1 MITLNGK
8 YNIAKIFTDMIESS
22 AEGQIQ
28 KLLDME
34 FISDSQIRIM
44 PDVHAGA
51 GCTIGTT
58 MTITDKVIPNLVG
71 VDIGCGMLT
80 VKLKDKRIDLPKLDS
95 FIHNNIPA
103 GMNIRQNPHKYID
116 ETGIDELYC
125 QKHVDMNRG
134 MLSLGT
140 LGGGNH
146 FIEIDKDDEGN
157 LYLIIYTGSRHIG
170 LQTAK
175 YYQDEA
181 FKTMGSQD
189 EIPYE
194 LAYCEGELLTKYLHD
209 MEIMQDFADW
219 NRHAIADTIIKGCKL
234 KADSQFTTIHN
245 YIDLEHMIL
254 RKGAVSAQ
262 LDETLLIPINMRDG
276 ALICRGLGNPDWNS
290 SAPHGSGRAMSRSE
304 VKNNVTLNAYKETM
318 KGVFSTTVN
327 AGTLDECPM
336 AYKGIDEIIANI
348 TPTAEII
355 TRIQP
360 IYNFKADK

>member
-8 YNIAKIFTDMIESS
+8 YNTAKIFTDTIESS
-22 AEGQIQ
+22 AEGKIQ

-34 FISDSQIRIM
+34 FISGSQICIM

-58 MTITDKVIPNLVG
+58 MTIADKVIPNLVG
-71 VDIGCGMLT
+71 VDIGCGMLI

-95 FIHNNIPA
+95 FIHKNIPA
-103 GMNIRQNPHKYID
+103 GMNIRQNAHKYLD
-116 ETGIDELYC
+116 ETRIDELYC

-134 MLSLGT
+134 MLSLGI

-157 LYLIIYTGSRHIG
+157 LYLIIHTGSRHIG

-262 LDETLLIPINMRDG
+262 LDEMLLIPINMRDG
-276 ALICRGLGNPDWNS
+276 ALICRGLGNPDWNY
-290 SAPHGSGRAMSRSE
+290 SAPHGSGRVMSRSE
-304 VKNNVTLNAYKETM
+304 VKNNVTLNAYKSEM
-318 KGVFSTTVN
+318 KGIFSTTVN
-327 AGTLDECPM
+327 AGTLDECTM

-355 TRIQP
+355 TRIKP

>member
-8 YNIAKIFTDMIESS
+8 YNTAKIFTDTIESS

-34 FISDSQIRIM
+34 FIRDSQIRIM

-103 GMNIRQNPHKYID
+103 GMRIRQNPHKYLD
-116 ETGIDELYC
+116 EIQIEELYC
-125 QKHVDMNRG
+125 QKQVDMNRG

-146 FIEIDKDDEGN
+146 FIEIDKDDNGN
-157 LYLIIYTGSRHIG
+157 LYLVIHTGSRHIG

-175 YYQDEA
+175 YYQDAA
-181 FKTMGSQD
+181 FKEMGNQD
-189 EIPYE
+189 VIPYE

-209 MEIMQDFADW
+209 MEIMQNFADW
-219 NRHAIADTIIKGCKL
+219 NRQAIADTIIKGCKL

-245 YIDLEHMIL
+245 YIDLKHMICCGQAFL
-254 RKGAVSAQ
+254 
-262 LDETLLIPINMRDG
+262 
-276 ALICRGLGNPDWNS
+276 
-290 SAPHGSGRAMSRSE
+290 
-304 VKNNVTLNAYKETM
+304 
-318 KGVFSTTVN
+318 
-327 AGTLDECPM
+327 
-336 AYKGIDEIIANI
+336 
-348 TPTAEII
+348 
-355 TRIQP
+355 
-360 IYNFKADK
+360 

>member
-8 YNIAKIFTDMIESS
+8 YNTAKIFTDTIESS
-22 AEGQIQ
+22 AEGQIH
-28 KLLDME
+28 KLLDMA
-34 FISDSQIRIM
+34 FISSSQIRIM

-80 VKLKDKRIDLPKLDS
+80 VKLKNKRIDLPKLDS
-95 FIHNNIPA
+95 FIHNNIPV
-103 GMNIRQNPHKYID
+103 GMHIRQNPHKYLD
-116 ETGIDELYC
+116 ETRIDELFC
-125 QKHVDMNRG
+125 QKNVDMNRG
-134 MLSLGT
+134 GLSLGT

-146 FIEIDKDDEGN
+146 FIEIDKDDDGN
-157 LYLIIYTGSRHIG
+157 LYLIIHTGSRHIG

-175 YYQDEA
+175 YYQDAA
-181 FKTMGSQD
+181 FKAMGNQD

-209 MEIMQDFADW
+209 MEIMQDFANW

-234 KADSQFTTIHN
+234 KVDSQFTTIHN

-262 LDETLLIPINMRDG
+262 TDETLLIPINMRDG
-276 ALICRGLGNPDWNS
+276 ALICCGLGNPDWNY
-290 SAPHGSGRAMSRSE
+290 SAPHGSGRVMSRSE

-318 KGVFSTTVN
+318 KGIFSTTVN
-327 AGTLDECPM
+327 TGTLDECPM

-355 TRIQP
+355 TRIKP
-360 IYNFKADK
+360 VYNFKSDK